1 LSSSCWQGLPG
12 FTGGPRDAR
21 GRLVDQERWTLGRFV
36 VAFADWVGAY
46 NTRHPHASLAG
57 RTPLEMWCSDPTPV
71 RALEH
76 QEARWMLLARTTHLV
91 QKDGVHHNG
100 DTYFADELWGMVG
113 EEIEVAHMPH
123 DRRWIEIFHRGRW
136 LVTAHPSGELDANAR
151 VRALERR
158 REDAKALR
166 AWARRARRRANLRV
180 APITAPG
187 EVELLDPPAP
197 RAETGSGFGRATLRL
212 LGLES
217 QVNRPLEESE
227 LDQVRT
233 ENDERQ

>member
-1 LSSSCWQGLPG
+1 
-12 FTGGPRDAR
+12 
-21 GRLVDQERWTLGRFV
+21 
-36 VAFADWVGAY
+36 
-46 NTRHPHASLAG
+46 
-57 RTPLEMWCSDPTPV
+57 
-71 RALEH
+71 
-76 QEARWMLLARTTHLV
+76 MLLARTTHLV